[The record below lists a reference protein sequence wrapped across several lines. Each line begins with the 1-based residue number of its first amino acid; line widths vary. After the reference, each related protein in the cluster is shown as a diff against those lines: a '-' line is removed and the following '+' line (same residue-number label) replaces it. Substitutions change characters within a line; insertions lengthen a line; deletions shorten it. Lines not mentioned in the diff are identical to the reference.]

1 MTGINITWDISP
13 TVEDTAIKEVLHRFG
28 CTDGTVTDQHQ
39 KWMCKG
45 SNITII
51 RFEKKLVFQ
60 GTENEA
66 NLEMM
71 QDLAKVKG
79 LYLDHANA
87 EKYARLL
94 RFSHNAI
101 LCMECT
107 SPSMLIEGKV
117 ENLDL
122 VFRKECGHIA
132 KMKPPIF
139 MVTNRILPDVN
150 VLISGHISR
159 GIQLGLFEHFEIVIP
174 DFVMGVIDTF
184 GSGKKAGAS
193 NEIARLK
200 KYERDGKIAIINCKD
215 GHPIPPPEKM
225 DAVEDDIIL
234 EIAKLTN
241 SILFTQDVT
250 MKDKAMIKKRP
261 TIFLHPEEAGKIKII
276 TQVPKSRK
284 S

>member
-13 TVEDTAIKEVLHRFG
+13 TADDTAIKEILHRFG

-51 RFEKKLVFQ
+51 RFERKLVFQ
-60 GTENEA
+60 GIDNEL
-66 NLEMM
+66 NLEIM
-71 QDLAKVKG
+71 QELSRVTG
-79 LYLDHANA
+79 LHLDHTNA
-87 EKYARLL
+87 EKFARHL

-139 MVTNRILPDVN
+139 MVTNRILPDIN

-159 GIQLGLFEHFEIVIP
+159 GVQLGLFEHFEIIIP
-174 DFVMGVIDTF
+174 DFVMDVVDTF
-184 GSGKKAGAS
+184 GSGKKAGVS
-193 NEIARLK
+193 NEIGRLK
-200 KYERDGKIAIINCKD
+200 RLEKEGKISIINCKSD
-215 GHPIPPPEKM
+215 HAIPSLEELG
-225 DAVEDDIIL
+225 AVEDDIIL

-250 MKDKAMIKKRP
+250 MKDKALIKKRP
-261 TIFLHPEEAGKIKII
+261 TIFLHPEEAGKIKVIA
-276 TQVPKSRK
+276 QVRSPE
-284 S
+284 

>member
-1 MTGINITWDISP
+1 MTGINITWDISS
-13 TVEDTAIKEVLHRFG
+13 TAEDTTIKEVLHRFG
-28 CTDGTVTDQHQ
+28 CTDSTTTDQHQ
-39 KWMCKG
+39 KWMYKG

-51 RFEKKLVFQ
+51 RFERKLVFQ
-60 GTENEA
+60 GTENEL

-71 QDLAKVKG
+71 QELSKVKG
-79 LYLDHANA
+79 LHLDHTNA
-87 EKYARLL
+87 EKYARHL

-122 VFRKECGHIA
+122 VFRKECGHIE
-132 KMKPPIF
+132 KVKPPIF

-174 DFVMGVIDTF
+174 DFVMGVIDTL
-184 GSGKKAGAS
+184 GSSKKTGVS

-200 KYERDGKIAIINCKD
+200 RSEMEGKISLINCKD
-215 GHPIPPPEKM
+215 GHPIPPPEELGV
-225 DAVEDDIIL
+225 VEDDVIL

-261 TIFLHPEEAGKIKII
+261 TIFLHPEEAGKIKTIA
-276 TQVPKSRK
+276 QVRSPE
-284 S
+284 

>member
-1 MTGINITWDISP
+1 MTGINVTWDISP
-13 TVEDTAIKEVLHRFG
+13 TVDDTAIKEVLHRFG
-28 CTDGTVTDQHQ
+28 CTDNTITDKNQ

-45 SNITII
+45 SSITII

-60 GTENEA
+60 GTENEL

-71 QDLAKVKG
+71 QELNKLKE
-79 LYLDHANA
+79 LHLDHANA
-87 EKYARLL
+87 EKYARHL

-107 SPSMLIEGKV
+107 TPSMLIEGKV

-132 KMKPPIF
+132 KIKPPIF

-174 DFVMGVIDTF
+174 DFVLGIIDTF
-184 GSGKKAGAS
+184 GSAKKTGVS
-193 NEIARLK
+193 NEIGRLK
-200 KYERDGKIAIINCKD
+200 KFEMDGKISLINCKD
-215 GHPIPPPEKM
+215 GHPIPPAEELG
-225 DAVEDDIIL
+225 AVEDDVIL

-241 SILFTQDVT
+241 SILFTQDLT

-261 TIFLHPEEAGKIKII
+261 TIYLHPEESGKIKTIA
-276 TQVPKSRK
+276 QVRSPE
-284 S
+284 

>member
-13 TVEDTAIKEVLHRFG
+13 TNDDTAIKEILHRFG
-28 CTDGTVTDQHQ
+28 CTDGTITDKNQ

-45 SNITII
+45 SGITII
-51 RFEKKLVFQ
+51 RFERKLVFQ
-60 GTENEA
+60 GTDNEL

-71 QDLAKVKG
+71 QELNKLKE
-79 LYLDHANA
+79 LHLDHANA
-87 EKYARLL
+87 EKYARHL

-132 KMKPPIF
+132 TMKPPIF

-150 VLISGHISR
+150 VLIGGHISR
-159 GIQLGLFEHFEIVIP
+159 GIQLGLFEHFEVVIP
-174 DFVMGVIDTF
+174 DFVMGVVDTL
-184 GSGKKAGAS
+184 GSTKKTGIS

-200 KYERDGKIAIINCKD
+200 QHEREGKIFIINCKD
-215 GHPIPPPEKM
+215 GHPIPPPAQL

-276 TQVPKSRK
+276 TQVRSPE
-284 S
+284 

>member
-13 TVEDTAIKEVLHRFG
+13 MVEDTAIKEVLHRFG
-28 CTDGTVTDQHQ
+28 CTDGTTTDQHQ

-51 RFEKKLVFQ
+51 RFERKLVFQ
-60 GTENEA
+60 GTDNEL
-66 NLEMM
+66 NLEIM
-71 QDLAKVKG
+71 QELSRVKG
-79 LYLDHANA
+79 LHLDHANA
-87 EKYARLL
+87 EKYARHL

-174 DFVMGVIDTF
+174 DFVMGVIDTL
-184 GSGKKAGAS
+184 GSGKKTGVS

-200 KYERDGKIAIINCKD
+200 RFEMEGKISIINCKSD
-215 GHPIPPPEKM
+215 HPIPPPEQLGSI
-225 DAVEDDIIL
+225 EDDTIL

-241 SILFTQDVT
+241 SILFTQDLT

-261 TIFLHPEEAGKIKII
+261 TIFLHPEEAGKIKVIA
-276 TQVPKSRK
+276 QVRSPE
-284 S
+284 